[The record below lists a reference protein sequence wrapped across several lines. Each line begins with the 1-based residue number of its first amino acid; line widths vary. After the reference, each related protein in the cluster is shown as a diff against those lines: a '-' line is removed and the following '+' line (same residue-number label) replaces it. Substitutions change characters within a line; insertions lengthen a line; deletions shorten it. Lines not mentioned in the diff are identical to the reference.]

1 MWYIY
6 TVGYYLAKKEWKIPT
21 CSNMGGPG
29 NYHRKWNKPD
39 RERQIYDNA
48 SMCNLKKW
56 SKWTYMRNRNR
67 STDIENKLMVQIG
80 KGECKRAKL
89 WVCG

>member
-1 MWYIY
+1 
-6 TVGYYLAKKEWKIPT
+6 
-21 CSNMGGPG
+21 MGGPG

-39 RERQIYDNA
+39 RERQISYDIA

-56 SKWTYMRNRNR
+56 SKWTYMWNRNR

-80 KGECKRAKL
+80 KGECKRFKF